1 MNDRT
6 RHTADLCR
14 GKNAA
19 EPVRRHDDD
28 QRSPSRTAMVRRRRK
43 PVLVETVVMG
53 WAYSHAPCAG
63 QGTLQFRSALAE
75 CPRATIS
82 RDMRPVPTAQ
92 RLIRVAFA
100 AVFGVMSLAHGPV
113 MAAVHDIALTPA
125 VARGPAPAMHHGEHH
140 HAMGHVMPAPEQ
152 PEAPASGTCNSFAC
166 FLAVGSLVAS
176 APAASLISI
185 GQLAG
190 QPVSIGS
197 PAVPEPAEPPPRLQA

>member
-14 GKNAA
+14 GENAA

-28 QRSPSRTAMVRRRRK
+28 QRPPSRTAMVRRRRK

-53 WAYSHAPCAG
+53 WAYSDAPSAG
-63 QGTLQFRSALAE
+63 QGTLHFCNALAGR
-75 CPRATIS
+75 PRIAIS
-82 RDMRPVPTAQ
+82 RHMRPVPTAQ
-92 RLIRVAFA
+92 RLIRAAFA

-113 MAAVHDIALTPA
+113 MAAVHDIVPA
-125 VARGPAPAMHHGEHH
+125 PSVAQAPGPAMHHGGHH
-140 HAMGHVMPAPEQ
+140 HAMDHVMPAPEQ

-166 FLAVGSLVAS
+166 FLAVGSPIAS
-176 APAASLISI
+176 APGASLISL
-185 GQLAG
+185 GQLMAE
-190 QPVSIGS
+190 PLSAGS